1 MMKDHRNSWNRKGG
15 VGSTMLTGHFCFIA
29 AELGLSVAGASV
41 GGPGDL
47 RHWLRPAKI
56 PCFDARRETSSRRTS
71 TSSCSTCT
79 RRRTTTRCSAPTS
92 GSSPSTSVEADR
104 RAVALAS
111 QLVGNVRRVRNF
123 RHLECEVSDE
133 LESTDVII
141 PRCQSLAA
149 TDGSFRAAWAT
160 PLGALSAGAR
170 AVRELAAEVFCR
182 VGLLPTPGTPSV
194 NHEPEPE
201 VPEPDAMK
209 RLSSFFEALAAAR
222 AAEVH
227 APKPAMNEWAR
238 KLK

>member
-1 MMKDHRNSWNRKGG
+1 MMKVIGIYNRKGG

-47 RHWLRPAKI
+47 RRWLRPAKI
-56 PCFDARRETSSRRTS
+56 PYLDARRDEL
-71 TSSCSTCT
+71 
-79 RRRTTTRCSAPTS
+79 PTDVDLLVLDVYS
-92 GSSPSTSVEADR
+92 QTNYHEVLRPDIWLIPVDYVEADR

-111 QLVGNVRRVRNF
+111 QLIGNVRRVRNF

-160 PLGALSAGAR
+160 SLGALSAGAR

-182 VGLLPTPGTPSV
+182 VGLLPPPGAPPVS
-194 NHEPEPE
+194 HEPEPE
-201 VPEPDAMK
+201 VPEQGAMK
-209 RLSSFFEALAAAR
+209 HLTSFFEALAAAR